1 MFLSFRFFKQKEEQ
15 FVLPI
20 HVLLTA
26 CWREYLYPLSSR
38 SLFPRPL
45 YIDQELLRGER
56 CSTSWFAGCALA
68 GPFSYFVQRWRRKRE
83 IASLFFM
90 LQKEN
95 KIMDAPGISLL
106 EWGSGGEQR
115 RGEALCQ
122 ASEVQNP

>member
-90 LQKEN
+90 LQKGN